1 MGRRFRVSVPAA
13 SIADGFPIDD
23 VAARFVRA
31 RRSATA
37 LPDYPGPVPSDLAT
51 GYRVQDAALKL
62 WPDEVVGWKVGR
74 VPPEHEERLQS
85 NRICGPVFARSLWH
99 VKPGE
104 VTPFPVFEGG
114 FAAVEAEYVA
124 RIAFDA
130 PADRLTW
137 TTKEAAELI
146 AALHI
151 GMEPAGSPLASIN
164 ILGPTVVVSDFGNN
178 AGLMVGA
185 EIADWRSRRIEDL
198 RCETVIEGQV
208 VGQGGAFILPGGPVE
223 SIRFLAENT
232 ARRGRPLKAGM
243 YICTGAAAGIHDIVA
258 GQSAAVRFDGHGE
271 IACRAYRA
279 QPAE

>member
-1 MGRRFRVSVPAA
+1 MSVPAA
-13 SIADGFPIDD
+13 SMADGFPIDD

>member
-1 MGRRFRVSVPAA
+1 MSVPAA
-13 SIADGFPIDD
+13 SMADGFPIDD

-37 LPDYPGPVPSDLAT
+37 LPDYPGPLPSDLAT

-137 TTKEAAELI
+137 TTEEAAELI
-146 AALHI
+146 GALHI

-208 VGQGGAFILPGGPVE
+208 VGQGGAFVLPGGPVE
-223 SIRFLAENT
+223 SIRFLAQNT

-243 YICTGAAAGIHDIVA
+243 YVCTGAAAGIHDVVA

-279 QPAE
+279 LPAE

>member
-1 MGRRFRVSVPAA
+1 MSVPAA
-13 SIADGFPIDD
+13 SMAQGFPTDD
-23 VAARFVRA
+23 VAAAFVRA
-31 RRSATA
+31 RRAAVA
-37 LPDYPGPVPSDLAT
+37 LPDFPGPLPADLAT

-74 VPPEHEERLQS
+74 VPPEHEDRLRAS
-85 NRICGPVFARSLWH
+85 RICGPVFARALWH

-124 RIAFDA
+124 RIAHDA
-130 PADRLTW
+130 PADKLDW
-137 TTKEAAELI
+137 TTEEAAELSG
-146 AALHI
+146 ALHI

-185 EIADWRSRRIEDL
+185 EIAGWKRLRLEDL
-198 RCETVIEGQV
+198 RCETVIEGEV
-208 VGQGGAFILPGGPVE
+208 VGQGGAFVLPGGPVE
-223 SIRFLAENT
+223 SVRFLAETT

-243 YICTGAAAGIHDIVA
+243 YICTGAAAGIHDIGV
-258 GQSAAVRFDGHGE
+258 GQTGAVRFGRHGE
-271 IACRAYRA
+271 IACRAY
-279 QPAE
+279 PATPAG

>member
-1 MGRRFRVSVPAA
+1 M
-13 SIADGFPIDD
+13 ADGFPTDD

-31 RRSATA
+31 RRSAAA

-51 GYRVQDAALKL
+51 GYHIQDAALKL
-62 WPDEVVGWKVGR
+62 WPDEVIGWKVGR
-74 VPPEHEERLQS
+74 VPLEHEERLQA
-85 NRICGPVFARSLWH
+85 NRIFGPVFAKSLWH
-99 VKPGE
+99 VKPGD
-104 VTPFPVFEGG
+104 VTPFPVFVGG

-124 RIAFDA
+124 RIAHDA
-130 PADRLTW
+130 PADKLSW

-146 AALHI
+146 GALHI

-185 EIADWRSRRIEDL
+185 EIAGWKAMRLEDL

-223 SIRFLAENT
+223 SIRLLAENT

-258 GQSAAVRFDGHGE
+258 GQSGAVRFDGHGE
-271 IACRAYRA
+271 IACLAY
-279 QPAE
+279 PAKPAT

>member
-1 MGRRFRVSVPAA
+1 M
-13 SIADGFPIDD
+13 ADGFPIDD

-74 VPPEHEERLQS
+74 VPPEHEERLRS
-85 NRICGPVFARSLWH
+85 NRICGPVFAKSLWH

-130 PADRLTW
+130 PADKLSW
-137 TTKEAAELI
+137 TTEEADALI
-146 AALHI
+146 GALHI

-198 RCETVIEGQV
+198 RCETVIAGQV
-208 VGQGGAFILPGGPVE
+208 MGQGGAFVLPGGPVE

-258 GQSAAVRFDGHGE
+258 GQSGAVRFDGDGE
-271 IACRAYRA
+271 IACRAFRA
-279 QPAE
+279 QPGE

>member
-1 MGRRFRVSVPAA
+1 MSVPAA
-13 SIADGFPIDD
+13 STADGFPTDD

-31 RRSATA
+31 RLSAAA
-37 LPDYPGPVPSDLAT
+37 LPDFPGPVPSDLAT
-51 GYRVQDAALKL
+51 GYRVQDAALAL

-74 VPPEHEERLQS
+74 VPPEHEARLNS
-85 NRICGPVFARSLWH
+85 NRICGPIFAKALWH
-99 VKPGE
+99 VKPGQ

-130 PADRLTW
+130 PADKLTW
-137 TTKEAAELI
+137 TAQEASALI
-146 AALHI
+146 AALHM

-164 ILGPTVVVSDFGNN
+164 LLGPTVVVSDFGNN

-185 EIADWRSRRIEDL
+185 EIADWRERRLEDL
-198 RCETVIEGQV
+198 RCETVIEGKV

-223 SIRFLAENT
+223 SIRFLAEHT

-243 YICTGAAAGIHDIVA
+243 YICTGAAAGIHDIAA
-258 GQSAAVRFDGHGE
+258 GERGAVRFEGYGE
-271 IACRAYRA
+271 IACAAY
-279 QPAE
+279 PAKPAT

>member
-1 MGRRFRVSVPAA
+1 MSVPAA
-13 SIADGFPIDD
+13 SMADGFPIDD

-62 WPDEVVGWKVGR
+62 WPDEVIGWKVGR
-74 VPPEHEERLQS
+74 VPPEHEERLKS
-85 NRICGPVFARSLWH
+85 NRICGPVFAKSLWH
-99 VKPGE
+99 VTPGD

-130 PADRLTW
+130 PADKLTW
-137 TTKEAAELI
+137 TTQEAAELI
-146 AALHI
+146 GALHI

-185 EIADWRSRRIEDL
+185 EIADWRRRRIEDL

-208 VGQGGAFILPGGPVE
+208 VGQGGAFVLPGGPVE

-232 ARRGRPLKAGM
+232 ARRGRPLTAGM

-258 GQSAAVRFDGHGE
+258 GQSGAVRFAGYGE
-271 IACRAYRA
+271 IACRAVRA
-279 QPAE
+279 QPAD

>member
-1 MGRRFRVSVPAA
+1 MSVPAA
-13 SIADGFPIDD
+13 SMADGFPIDD

-137 TTKEAAELI
+137 TTEEAAELI
-146 AALHI
+146 GALHI

-208 VGQGGAFILPGGPVE
+208 VGQGGAFVLPGGPVE
-223 SIRFLAENT
+223 SIRFLAQNT

-279 QPAE
+279 LPAE

>member
-1 MGRRFRVSVPAA
+1 MSVPAA
-13 SIADGFPIDD
+13 SMADGFPIDD

-185 EIADWRSRRIEDL
+185 EIADWRSRRTEDL

-208 VGQGGAFILPGGPVE
+208 VGQGGAFVLPGGPVE
-223 SIRFLAENT
+223 SIRFLAQNT

>member
-1 MGRRFRVSVPAA
+1 MSVPAA
-13 SIADGFPIDD
+13 SMADGFPIDD

-62 WPDEVVGWKVGR
+62 WPDVVVGWKVGR
-74 VPPEHEERLQS
+74 VPPEHEERLAS
-85 NRICGPVFARSLWH
+85 NRICGPVFAKSLWH
-99 VKPGE
+99 VKPGD

-130 PADRLTW
+130 PDDKLTW
-137 TTKEAAELI
+137 TTDEAAQLI
-146 AALHI
+146 GALHI

-208 VGQGGAFILPGGPVE
+208 MGQGGAFVLPGGPVE
-223 SIRFLAENT
+223 SIRFLAENV

-258 GQSAAVRFDGHGE
+258 GQSGAVRFAGDGE

-279 QPAE
+279 QPTD

>member
-1 MGRRFRVSVPAA
+1 VSVPAA
-13 SIADGFPIDD
+13 SMADGFPIDD

-104 VTPFPVFEGG
+104 VTPFSVFEGG

-137 TTKEAAELI
+137 TTEEAAELI
-146 AALHI
+146 GALHI

-185 EIADWRSRRIEDL
+185 EIADWRSRRTEDL

-208 VGQGGAFILPGGPVE
+208 VGQGGAFVLPGGPVE
-223 SIRFLAENT
+223 SIRFLAQNT

>member
-1 MGRRFRVSVPAA
+1 M
-13 SIADGFPIDD
+13 ADGFPIDD

-62 WPDEVVGWKVGR
+62 WPDEVIGWKVGR

-85 NRICGPVFARSLWH
+85 NRICGPVFAKSLWH
-99 VKPGE
+99 VTPGD

-130 PADRLTW
+130 PADKLTW
-137 TTKEAAELI
+137 TTEEAAELI
-146 AALHI
+146 GALHI

-185 EIADWRSRRIEDL
+185 EIADWRERGIENL
-198 RCETVIEGQV
+198 RCETVIAGQV
-208 VGQGGAFILPGGPVE
+208 VGQGGAFVLPGGPVE
-223 SIRFLAENT
+223 SIRFLAQNT

-258 GQSAAVRFDGHGE
+258 GQSGAVRFAGYGE
-271 IACRAYRA
+271 IACHAVRA
-279 QPAE
+279 QPAD

>member
-1 MGRRFRVSVPAA
+1 MSVPAA
-13 SIADGFPIDD
+13 SMADGFPIDD

-146 AALHI
+146 GALHI